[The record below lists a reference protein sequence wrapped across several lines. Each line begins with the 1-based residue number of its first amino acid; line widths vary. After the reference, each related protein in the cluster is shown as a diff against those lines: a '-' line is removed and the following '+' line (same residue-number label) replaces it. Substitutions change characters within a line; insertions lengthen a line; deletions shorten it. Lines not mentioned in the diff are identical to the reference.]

1 MEALSR
7 KQFLGGA
14 AAGAALVAGCG
25 HARRPQR
32 DTRSVEVGDWASVKA
47 AYPLDP
53 RYRHFAGF
61 LLAAHPAPVRAAI
74 ERHRDAL
81 DRDPVGYLFEHER
94 ELDAAVTG
102 AAAAHLGVPAAQ
114 VALTDS
120 TTMGLALVY
129 RGLLGPRD
137 EVLTSEHD
145 HYATH
150 EALRLTG
157 ARVRR
162 VRLYDDPRRADAGEI
177 VARVRRGMT
186 RRTRLV
192 ALTWVHSSSG
202 VKLPLAQIAEAVRGR
217 ALLAVDGVHGL
228 GAEPADVRALG
239 CDVLAAGC
247 HKWLGGPRGTG
258 IVWAA
263 DAWKDV
269 APLIPTFDGRAY
281 AAWVTGDDQ
290 TVPPGPLHTPGGFH
304 SFEHRWALADAF
316 ALQAKIGQDR
326 IAARVHELAGRLRTG
341 LAEIRGV
348 RLRTPASP
356 ELSAGIVCCELEAV
370 RPGEAV
376 RRLRD
381 EHRVIASVTPYATE
395 YLRFGTGLMNDEADV
410 DAALEAVRALT

>member
-1 MEALSR
+1 VGAFSR

-14 AAGAALVAGCG
+14 AAGAALIAGCG

-74 ERHRDAL
+74 ERHRDGL
-81 DRDPVGYLFEHER
+81 DRDPVGYLAEQER

-102 AAAAHLGVPAAQ
+102 AAAEHLGARAEEI
-114 VALTDS
+114 ALTDS
-120 TTMGLALVY
+120 TTMGLAIAY
-129 RGLLGPRD
+129 RGLLRPGD
-137 EVLTSEHD
+137 EVLTTEHD

-150 EALRLTG
+150 ESLRLSG

-162 VRLYDDPRRADAGEI
+162 VRLYDDPQRADAAEI
-177 VARVRRGMT
+177 VERLQRGLT

-192 ALTWVHSSSG
+192 AVTWVHSSSG
-202 VKLPLAQIAEAVRGR
+202 VKLPIAEIAGALRGR

-228 GAEPADVRALG
+228 GAEPADVGALG
-239 CDVLAAGC
+239 CDVFAAGC

-258 IVWAA
+258 LVWARE
-263 DAWKDV
+263 AWRGV
-269 APLIPTFDGRAY
+269 RPLIPTFDGRAY
-281 AAWVTGDDQ
+281 VAWMTGDDQ
-290 TVPPGPLHTPGGFH
+290 RVPAGPLHTPGGFH

-326 IAARVHELAGRLRTG
+326 IAARVHELAGRLRAG
-341 LAEIRGV
+341 LERIGGV

-356 ELSAGIVCCELEAV
+356 DLSAAIVCCELDGV

-395 YLRFGTGLMNDEADV
+395 YLRFGTGLMVDEADV
-410 DAALEAVRALT
+410 DAALEAVRALA

>member
-1 MEALSR
+1 VISR
-7 KQFLGGA
+7 KQFLGA

-25 HARRPQR
+25 HAKRPAR
-32 DTRSVEVGDWASVKA
+32 DTRSVNAGDWASVKA

-53 RYRHFAGF
+53 RLRHFAGF

-74 ERHRDAL
+74 ERHRDGL
-81 DRDPVGYLFEHER
+81 DRDPVGYLFDHEQQ
-94 ELDAAVTG
+94 LDAAVTG
-102 AAAAHLGVPAAQ
+102 AAAGHLGAKAEEI
-114 VALTDS
+114 ALTDS

-129 RGLLGPRD
+129 RGLLRPGD
-137 EVLTSEHD
+137 EVLTTEHD

-150 EALRLTG
+150 EALRLSG

-162 VRLYDDPRRADAGEI
+162 VRLYNDPERADAGQI
-177 VARVRRGMT
+177 VDRLERAVT

-202 VKLPLAQIAEAVRGR
+202 VKLPIAEIARALRGR

-228 GAEPADVRALG
+228 GAEPARVGALG

-258 IVWAA
+258 IVWAGS
-263 DAWKDV
+263 AWEAV

-281 AAWVTGDDQ
+281 VAWMTGDEPA
-290 TVPPGPLHTPGGFH
+290 VPPGPLHTPGGFH

-326 IAARVHELAGRLRTG
+326 IAARVHALAGRLRAG
-341 LAEIRGV
+341 LAGIPGV
-348 RLRTPASP
+348 RLRTPAAAK
-356 ELSAGIVCCELEAV
+356 LSAGIVCCELDAV

-395 YLRFGTGLMNDEADV
+395 YLRFGTGLMVDEADV
-410 DAALEAVRALT
+410 DAAVAAVRALT